1 VKTPPPLGRGPT
13 VKKIVPPRPTP
24 LEDFGPLQWAELLAV
39 EDFLVSRE
47 PGKSIA
53 IEPGPSPSFDLE
65 SIGFIERAE
74 VGKNIVPIITL
85 TDRGWEIASLL
96 RRWRSEGRELA
107 DFVAIACPHCSRV
120 RYGDRRPCVCGAA
133 SNKA

>member
-1 VKTPPPLGRGPT
+1 MKATPPLGKGPA
-13 VKKIVPPRPTP
+13 VKKITPPRPTP
-24 LEDFGPLQWAELLAV
+24 LEDFGTAQWTALLAV

-47 PGKSIA
+47 LGKSISL
-53 IEPGPSPSFDLE
+53 EPAPSPGFDLE
-65 SIGFIERAE
+65 SIGFIERE
-74 VGKNIVPIITL
+74 PIITL
-85 TDRGWEIASLL
+85 TDRGWEVAGLL
-96 RRWRSEGRELA
+96 RRWRSEGREIA